1 MQTLLKEIKA
11 DILLSAV
18 VCVVIGIVVMI
29 WPEKTT
35 LLLCRA
41 LALVLLVMGAASA
54 FTYLADREAGRFGLA
69 SGIVVFA
76 LGALIMIRPSL
87 VARMIPIVVGII
99 FVMHGMED
107 MQLAMEGKSYG
118 DKSWWISSLFSS
130 ATIVLGILLIWKSF
144 SVAMGVTWFLGLML
158 VFDGVSDLIIVAK
171 VNHAVKTARME
182 AEAIDVE
189 FEERD

>member
-18 VCVVIGIVVMI
+18 VCVVIGVVVMI

-41 LALVLLVMGAASA
+41 LALVLLVMGAANA
-54 FTYLADREAGRFGLA
+54 FTYLADREASRFGLA
-69 SGIVVFA
+69 SGVVVFA

>member
-35 LLLCRA
+35 MLLCRA
-41 LALVLLVMGAASA
+41 LALVLLVMGAANA
-54 FTYLADREAGRFGLA
+54 FAYLADREASRFGLA
-69 SGIVVFA
+69 SGMVIFA